1 MDKVLEQL
9 EDKVIYRLNN
19 NDSASVFVNF
29 RMPFV

>member
-1 MDKVLEQL
+1 MDKILEQL

-19 NDSASVFVNF
+19 KDSASVFVNF